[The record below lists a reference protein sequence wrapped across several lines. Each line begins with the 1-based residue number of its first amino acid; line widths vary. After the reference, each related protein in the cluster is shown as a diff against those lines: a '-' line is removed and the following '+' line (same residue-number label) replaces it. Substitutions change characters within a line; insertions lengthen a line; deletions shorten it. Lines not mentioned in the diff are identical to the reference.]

1 MYRIKSLLCPFST
14 ELPGGTKLKI
24 QSDETNTAELTFKNR
39 HRLQSCKKRPDPSPK
54 LKKTLLLLKHEKRG
68 KKGFFFFFLIFFYKN
83 GHQRD
88 DWETFSRNFYPHL
101 PRRSMTPPSLSSGAR
116 KYLSERR
123 RRWQV
128 TEITQLILQI
138 SHRRH
143 LSFVD
148 KHVSRQWTTFTSH
161 NPPPWERGP
170 PTDPCTSGPSRC
182 CRIHGGHSDDN
193 TGLYHDKRW
202 RRRPSP
208 HPNGHADHLWK
219 YERAFCLEEGLI
231 GDCGW
236 RVKGHKLQRN
246 ILTRLFEAADAE

>member
-24 QSDETNTAELTFKNR
+24 QSDETNAAELTFKKPPPASILR
-39 HRLQSCKKRPDPSPK
+39 ETAWSKSKI
-54 LKKTLLLLKHEKRG
+54 KKTLLLLKHEKRG
-68 KKGFFFFFLIFFYKN
+68 KNGFFFFFFLSF
-83 GHQRD
+83 
-88 DWETFSRNFYPHL
+88 DWETFSRNFYRHL
-101 PRRSMTPPSLSSGAR
+101 PRRCTTAPFLSCEAR

-123 RRWQV
+123 RRRRWRV
-128 TEITQLILQI
+128 IEITQLILQI

-161 NPPPWERGP
+161 NPPLWERGP
-170 PTDPCTSGPSRC
+170 PTDPCTSGPSRRR
-182 CRIHGGHSDDN
+182 RIKGGHSDDN

-246 ILTRLFEAADAE
+246 TLTRLFEADDAE